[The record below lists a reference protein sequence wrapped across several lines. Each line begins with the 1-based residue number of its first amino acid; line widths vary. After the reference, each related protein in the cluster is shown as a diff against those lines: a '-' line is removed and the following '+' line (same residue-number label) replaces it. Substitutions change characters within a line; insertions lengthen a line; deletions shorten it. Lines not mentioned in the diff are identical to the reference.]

1 MLIIDSNMSEAYYD
15 KEKAKAGYIIMN
27 LVLPFLICG
36 LISFAIKLLVMP
48 SYSIDRIIRKIQN
61 NKILREI
68 VLKGEIKLPKII
80 KVQPKNKDK
89 KDSNG
94 DNNKLEIDNNEVPT
108 FESEKSK
115 LEEEFTNYYKFY
127 MKAVM
132 IYFIASFILLALNW
146 YFMTSYCAI
155 FRNSGHKLIVNSVI
169 SVLASFIH
177 PFILG
182 LIPAGIGI
190 LAIKMKKE
198 LFYKIYKKINILL

>member
-1 MLIIDSNMSEAYYD
+1 
-15 KEKAKAGYIIMN
+15 MN
-27 LVLPFLICG
+27 LLLPFLICG
-36 LISFAIKLLVMP
+36 LISFAIKILVMP

-68 VLKGEIKLPKII
+68 VLKGKIKLPKNI
-80 KVQPKNKDK
+80 KVQPKNMDK
-89 KDSNG
+89 KDSG
-94 DNNKLEIDNNEVPT
+94 SDNHKLEIVDNNEVPT

-182 LIPAGIGI
+182 LIPAGVGI
-190 LAIKMKKE
+190 IAIKMKKE